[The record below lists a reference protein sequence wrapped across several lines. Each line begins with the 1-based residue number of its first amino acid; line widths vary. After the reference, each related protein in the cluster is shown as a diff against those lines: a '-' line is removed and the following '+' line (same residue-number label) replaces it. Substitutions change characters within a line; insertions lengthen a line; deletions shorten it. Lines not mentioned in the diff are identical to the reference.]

1 MSDLFSKIKRESLW
15 TSILCIAVG
24 VMFCVWPGEILI
36 MLCRIVGAI
45 LLIAGAVLI
54 VAALAA
60 HEKTGRFIRLIP
72 GVICLV
78 IGIWIVSKPGT
89 FVVLIPILIGVLL
102 IYHGIK
108 DLIFCFEVKKGQGAG
123 WWLGLIF
130 AALTIVLGILLVLHT
145 WLAIEIGMIFVGIV
159 LIYDGVSG
167 LWLNGKASRTA
178 KKYKDDMVDVEYKEE

>member
-1 MSDLFSKIKRESLW
+1 MSDLFIKIRKESLW
-15 TSILCIAVG
+15 TSILCIVFG

-36 MLCRIVGAI
+36 ILCRVMGVV
-45 LLIAGAVLI
+45 LVIAGVVLL
-54 VAALAA
+54 VMAAAA
-60 HEKTGRFIRLIP
+60 HEMLGRSVRLVP

-78 IGIWIVSKPGT
+78 IGIWIVLKPGT

-102 IYHGIK
+102 PYHGIK

-123 WWLGLIF
+123 WWFGLIF

-145 WLAIEIGMIFVGIV
+145 WLAIKVGMVFVGIV

-167 LWLNGKASRTA
+167 LWLNGKAAKTA
-178 KKYKDDMVDVEYKEE
+178 KRYKDDVIDVEYKEE